1 MLFFSTSQI
10 DWTQVIQPLQA
21 EDFNLIHWAYAP
33 AFGTGYYQVG
43 ENKEVYVLRFQPMF
57 THRFK
62 YDSVFKDRELVLEFK
77 LPVTF
82 GVHNFN
88 FGDIFGGEFPDS
100 IQQIS
105 FTPGLEIKLPVSNRW
120 NLRFYGNLGYG
131 SDTLK
136 GGERAWIYWAGF
148 KSRFVFPIKA
158 LTLGI
163 INGYGGHGYTPNH
176 GNSGNLS
183 SLMNGLELDV
193 PIGKI
198 ASSEKPFFLKT
209 HVMNFWYF
217 DNVDFMIDP
226 EKELISL
233 GSEWEIGLAVGKAQ
247 RIKLWLFRIDR
258 IGLGYRFSPK
268 SNGIRI
274 YFSSY
279 FR

>member
-1 MLFFSTSQI
+1 MVFCFSSQL
-10 DWTQVIQPLQA
+10 DWAQDLHTLKA

-33 AFGTGYYQVG
+33 AFGTGGYRVG
-43 ENKEVYVLRFQPMF
+43 ENREVYVIRFQPMF
-57 THRFK
+57 TYRFK
-62 YDSVFKDRELVLEFK
+62 YESVFRDRELVLEFK

-88 FGDIFGGEFPDS
+88 FGDILGADFPDS

-131 SDTLK
+131 SDTLE

-148 KSRFVFPIKA
+148 KSRFVFPIKK
-158 LTLGI
+158 LNLGI

-176 GNSGNLS
+176 GNSENLS
-183 SLMNGLELDV
+183 SLMNGLELDI

-226 EKELISL
+226 GKELASL

-258 IGLGYRFSPK
+258 IGVGYRFSPQ
-268 SNGIRI
+268 SNGIRL
-274 YFSSY
+274 YFSSF